1 MRYVYQVAAALVAL
15 SFPLSFEAHGQGVQG
30 LSITN
35 YQFVSEQRWSRTQSY
50 VTYRADLVNTGPA
63 RDAVT
68 ATVSSS
74 SPAVQIVPGQ
84 TNLHFSP
91 VPANSQV
98 TSSNTFTILVDRT
111 VPFDFKTLQWS
122 FLAPYANAGPNQTVG
137 IGATVTVNGSASTNP
152 SGVGNLSYKWAFV
165 SRPPGT
171 ATKLFGSDAVIA
183 QFTVDVPGNY
193 VLSLTVSNGVG
204 SDTAIVTVSTTNS
217 PPVANAGPNQTVG
230 LGATVTLNGG
240 NSSDVDGDPL
250 TYSWTLISKPAGSA
264 ATLSGANTIS
274 PTFVADKAGSYVVQL
289 IVNDGKVD
297 SKASTV
303 QITTGNTPPVA
314 NAGANQIVNVGS
326 VVTLNGSGST
336 DVDGDAL
343 TYHWSFNSRPAGS
356 AAALNNATA
365 VNPTFT
371 ADAPGTYVVQLIVN
385 DGKADSNP
393 ATVTITTN
401 ALQPPIANAGQ
412 DQTVQH
418 GATVSL
424 TGSATD
430 PQGLPLTFHWSFT
443 TKPSGS
449 AAVLSSTT
457 IARPTFVADLPGTYV
472 VQLIVNNGFLNSAP
486 SNVTIATTNVA
497 PVANA
502 GSDQTVQVGA
512 TVALDGSASSDADH
526 DPLSFSWSLLSR
538 PGGSSAALS
547 AANSPSPTFVADV
560 AGTYVVQ
567 LIVNDGFVNSDPKT
581 VTITAGLK
589 SITLT
594 PNPLNLATNS
604 SSALTVK
611 LGSAAGP
618 GGVDV
623 KLISSDTT
631 IVTVPASVTI
641 PENSTSATVNV
652 TSTATAGSAFI
663 LATATGFS
671 NGSAT
676 INTSPAGITVA
687 LDSNTIGVTTTVNG
701 TITLSSP
708 APSGG
713 VVVSLTATPSG
724 IVTVPASITIA
735 SGSTGTFTVTGVAT
749 GAATI
754 TANAPGYT
762 SGSANVTVAKLGAIK
777 LQSNITVGPN
787 QSVPFPVT
795 LVSGA
800 PVGGVTITLSSS
812 DPSIA
817 SIPSSVFIPQGQ
829 TAPSSQPQVT
839 GLKFGSVTITAS
851 APGFDGDSQTV
862 QVTATLSFSPKTL
875 TVGAG
880 GTGTLTLNLSAP
892 APAGLTIALSSDNTS
907 AATVPASV
915 AFPANATSVSV
926 TVTAVSAGSATIHA
940 SSLPNLADTTATI
953 SVALLGDIIL
963 PANISV
969 NLGQSVP
976 LPVTLS
982 AAAPAGGTTVTLTS
996 SDPSKLT
1003 ILPSTVTIGTGKTTP
1018 DTPPQITGVGVGT
1031 VTITASAPAFTSA
1044 TQAAAVTASLSFSPQ
1059 NITVQAGGTQ
1069 NVTLS
1074 LPAPTPAAITLTLTS
1089 DNTGVASVPP
1099 SITIPA
1105 NAVGATVLVTGVG
1118 PGTTKIHAT
1127 GQNLQ
1132 ADANVTVESPGP
1144 IGIPSNLIVPLGQT
1158 AQFAVTL
1165 PKAAQS
1171 TVTVT
1176 LSSSDS
1182 SRVTISPA
1190 TVTIAAGQTTP
1201 ATQPQVTG
1209 AGVGTANITASA
1221 TGYTTATQ
1229 AVQVSA
1235 AVNFSPQNVTILG
1248 FTTQNV
1254 TLNLSAVTAAPVVI
1268 NLSSSNTAVATV
1280 PASVTIPA
1288 NSSSATVTIT
1298 GVAVGSAVIHASASP
1313 NIPDATANVSV
1324 AVATPINVPAST
1336 STPLGQ
1342 SVQFAISLASP
1353 AISPVTVNLS
1363 SSDSSIVS
1371 VSPSSVTIAAGATT
1385 PAIQPQV
1392 TGSSVGSA
1400 NITAS
1405 ATGYSSGTGAVNVT
1419 ASLVFSPQDVSVG
1432 AGGSQVV
1439 TLSLPA
1445 KTVNPLNVTL
1455 ASDDTTVATVPASV
1469 TIAANTQTVNV
1480 TVNGVTAGS
1489 TAIHATAA
1497 NVTAA
1502 NAAVTVQSDIILSP
1516 LSIQLGQQGALQ
1528 LSLARPAGPDGV
1540 LIQLTSSDTSKVTV
1554 RPSVVTIQAGRT
1566 QPANPPLVTGLDFG
1580 TATITAATFGLTSAS
1595 ATVTVGATLSFTSD
1609 AITLTPSS
1617 TQSAGLFL
1625 SVPAT
1630 SPVIITLSSS
1640 DSTIATVPAS
1650 ITIPA
1655 GQQGV
1660 SFQVTGAAV
1669 GQAIITASTNVPTIP
1684 NATMKVTVG
1693 APGTI
1698 LLPSNVSE
1706 NIGQTVPFAVSLSS
1720 PAGPNGV
1727 TVTLNA
1733 TDGISFVPLTC
1744 TGTPCPPVPPGA
1756 TQTTVFIPAGQTTIP
1771 AASQPQMRGVSPGPV
1786 TITATAPGYDIAT
1799 TQVQV
1804 TASFTFSPQSL
1815 TINPQAN
1822 GFLLLTL
1829 SGPAPPPPTGLTV
1842 TLTSSNPSVAT
1853 VPASFTFFW
1862 DGSIPTSLNIPV
1874 WGIAPGTA
1882 VITAKSPNMA
1892 DATATVTVSGPLTI
1906 TTASLPDG
1914 TVGAAYNATVNASGG
1929 ATPYTWSATGLPAG
1943 LSMNASTG
1951 QINGTPTA
1959 TGVSTVNITVTD
1971 STSPSHQTASA
1982 SLSLLVKPSGSLSI
1996 TTTSPLPGGVV
2007 GTAYNATVAA
2017 TGGTTPYTWSATGLP
2032 AGLTINASSGAI
2044 TGTPTTAGASTVAVT
2059 VTDSTNPTHLT
2070 ATASLSITIIAPPSI
2085 TTTSLPGGV
2094 VGAAY
2099 NATVAATGG
2108 TTPYTWSAT
2117 GLPAGLS
2124 IDAASGAIT
2133 GTPTTAGSSTVTITV
2148 TDSTNPA
2155 HLSAAKTLSINI
2167 AGQLAITTTSLPSGV
2182 VNTAYAGV
2190 TLAATGGAP
2199 PYTWSATGL
2208 PAGLT
2213 LNASTGQ
2220 IAGTPTAATTNTVTI
2235 TVTDSSSPAHLTA
2248 SKSLS
2253 ITIAGQ
2259 LTITTSSLP
2268 SGVVNTAYPG
2278 ATLAA
2283 TGGVSP
2289 YTWSATGLPAGL
2301 TLNASTGQ
2309 ISGTPTAAGAS
2320 TVAITVTDSSSPSH
2334 LTATANLTLTVIAP
2348 LNITT
2353 SSLPGGVAGAA
2364 YNATV
2369 NASGGTTPYTWSAT
2383 GLPAGLSID
2392 PSTGAIT
2399 GTPTA
2404 AGASTVSI
2412 TVTDSTNPTHLTAT
2426 KSLSI
2431 TVVTPVAITTT
2442 SLPGGVTGAAYN
2454 ATVAATGGTTPYT
2467 WSATGLPAGL
2477 SINASSGAISGSPTA
2492 AGTSTVSIT
2501 VTDSTSP
2508 THLSATKNLLLT
2520 IAAQLTITTAS
2531 PLPGGS
2537 VDAPYSTTIAATG
2550 GTTPYTW
2557 SATGLPAGLSI
2568 DPSTGAISGTP
2579 TTAGAVTVAV
2589 TVSDSASSKQTATK
2603 NFSLTISPPVP
2614 ALIVATSGSGQSAPV
2629 NTQFPSQLVATVKD
2643 ASNVPVSGVFVTFT
2657 APASGP
2663 SITFSTG
2670 GNTATIT
2677 TNAAGIATAPP
2688 MTANG
2693 STGQYTV
2700 TASVTG
2706 LAPASFT
2713 LNNTG
2718 VSLPAITVANTNIGQ
2733 NLQGTVTV
2741 AIPAA
2746 APTGGLQITLTSGDP
2761 NRLLIGGHASGKV
2774 TIVEGLT
2781 QITVAVEALASTGST
2796 TLTASAPGYAD
2807 GTGTITMTPS
2817 GFVLAGPN
2825 DVGASFQTFQSLSTT
2840 LTVYSARLDASGKY
2854 VEKQPLRASFGS
2866 TVTVNVSSTS
2876 AGTVTPSSVT
2886 FNPGDGSAT
2895 TSFRAVNTG
2904 SATIT
2909 VQTPSGFSALT
2920 DGSNAVTATILQS
2933 GLIVPSSVTV
2943 GQNLETTMNVGLNGI
2958 VGSSGSVF
2966 TITSDDPSKLKFS
2979 TSPTG
2984 AGAGSITI
2992 NLPANAHGTPD
3003 FYVQGFGS
3011 SGTVGY
3017 TAQATGFGGPV
3028 AGSVTLTPSGVVF
3041 TNAFG
3046 GPPNPILAAAGGSP
3060 VTITVYS
3067 ARLDSSGNW
3076 VETQALAGG
3085 LSATVNVTNT
3095 GNASVGTINPTQVTI
3110 AGGSSSATTQFQPN
3124 SAGTTNLS
3132 VSVPAA
3138 PAGFSTPSS
3147 TYNTLPVTVSTS
3159 KIVLTQDQA
3168 AIGKDL
3174 EIPASFV
3181 LSQPAPSGGLTV
3193 TLTSSDASLLRFG
3206 VNATDAGQ
3214 GTLQITVPAG
3224 NTVANFYLQGLGSS
3238 GTVTYKASAVGYA
3251 DGNATI
3257 ILTPSGVVLSD
3268 AVTGF
3273 PFLSVASG
3281 STVTMSVNMAQ
3292 LNPADNTFQATQQLR
3307 GGLTLNVTVN
3317 TGNSAVATVDSPVTI
3332 AGGADPTTITTLVH
3346 GVGPGTTSVTVT
3358 QPPGYVAAT
3367 NGIFAFK
3374 PMPSINVSV
3383 N

>member
-1 MRYVYQVAAALVAL
+1 
-15 SFPLSFEAHGQGVQG
+15 
-30 LSITN
+30 
-35 YQFVSEQRWSRTQSY
+35 
-50 VTYRADLVNTGPA
+50 
-63 RDAVT
+63 
-68 ATVSSS
+68 
-74 SPAVQIVPGQ
+74 
-84 TNLHFSP
+84 
-91 VPANSQV
+91 
-98 TSSNTFTILVDRT
+98 
-111 VPFDFKTLQWS
+111 
-122 FLAPYANAGPNQTVG
+122 
-137 IGATVTVNGSASTNP
+137 
-152 SGVGNLSYKWAFV
+152 
-165 SRPPGT
+165 
-171 ATKLFGSDAVIA
+171 
-183 QFTVDVPGNY
+183 
-193 VLSLTVSNGVG
+193 
-204 SDTAIVTVSTTNS
+204 
-217 PPVANAGPNQTVG
+217 
-230 LGATVTLNGG
+230 
-240 NSSDVDGDPL
+240 
-250 TYSWTLISKPAGSA
+250 
-264 ATLSGANTIS
+264 
-274 PTFVADKAGSYVVQL
+274 
-289 IVNDGKVD
+289 
-297 SKASTV
+297 
-303 QITTGNTPPVA
+303 
-314 NAGANQIVNVGS
+314 
-326 VVTLNGSGST
+326 
-336 DVDGDAL
+336 
-343 TYHWSFNSRPAGS
+343 
-356 AAALNNATA
+356 

-371 ADAPGTYVVQLIVN
+371 ADVPGTYVVQLIVN

-443 TKPSGS
+443 TKPAGS

-502 GSDQTVQVGA
+502 GPDQTVQVGA

-538 PGGSSAALS
+538 PAGSAAALS

-604 SSALTVK
+604 SGALTVK

-618 GGVDV
+618 GGVEV

-687 LDSNTIGVTTTVNG
+687 LDSNTVGVTSTVNG

-708 APSGG
+708 APQGG
-713 VVVSLTATPSG
+713 VVVTLTATPAG

-735 SGSTGTFTVTGVAT
+735 NGSTGTFTVTGVAT
-749 GAATI
+749 GAAAI

-787 QSVPFPVT
+787 QSAPFPVT

-800 PVGGVTITLSSS
+800 PVGGVTITLTSS
-812 DPSIA
+812 DPTIA
-817 SIPSSVFIPQGQ
+817 SVPSSVFIPQGQ
-829 TAPSSQPQVT
+829 TAPSAQPQVT

-851 APGFDGDSQTV
+851 APGFDGDSQPV
-862 QVTATLSFSPKTL
+862 QVTAALSFSPKTL

-907 AATVPASV
+907 VATVPASV

-940 SSLPNLADTTATI
+940 SSLPNLADTTATV
-953 SVALLGDIIL
+953 SVAVLGSIIL

-969 NLGQSVP
+969 NLGQSVA

-982 AAAPAGGTTVTLTS
+982 TAAPAGGTVVTLTS
-996 SDPSKLT
+996 SDASKLT
-1003 ILPSTVTIGTGKTTP
+1003 ISPSTVTIGTGKTTP
-1018 DTPPQITGVGVGT
+1018 DTQPQITGIGVGT

-1044 TQAAAVTASLSFSPQ
+1044 TQTAAVTAALSFSPQ

-1069 NVTLS
+1069 SVTLS
-1074 LPAPTPAAITLTLTS
+1074 LPSPTPTALTLTLSS

-1105 NAVGATVLVTGVG
+1105 NAVGATVLVTGIG

-1127 GQNLQ
+1127 GPNLQ

-1144 IGIPSNLIVPLGQT
+1144 IGIPSNLTVLLGQT

-1176 LSSSDS
+1176 LSSSDG
-1182 SRVTISPA
+1182 SRVTISPS
-1190 TVTIAAGQTTP
+1190 TVTIAAGQTAP
-1201 ATQPQVTG
+1201 ATQPQVTA

-1229 AVQVSA
+1229 AVQVTG
-1235 AVNFSPQNVTILG
+1235 AVSFSPQNVTILG

-1254 TLNLSAVTAAPVVI
+1254 TLNLSAITAAPVAI
-1268 NLSSSNTAVATV
+1268 NLSSSNTGVATV

-1324 AVATPINVPAST
+1324 AVATPINVPANT
-1336 STPLGQ
+1336 AVPLGQ

-1385 PAIQPQV
+1385 PATQPQV
-1392 TGSSVGSA
+1392 TGLSVGSA

-1405 ATGYSSGTGAVNVT
+1405 ATGYSPGTGAVNVT

-1455 ASDDTTVATVPASV
+1455 TSDDTTVATVPASV

-1480 TVNGVTAGS
+1480 TVNGVAAGS

-1497 NVTAA
+1497 TVTGA
-1502 NAAVTVQSDIILSP
+1502 NATVTVQSDIILLP
-1516 LSIQLGQQGALQ
+1516 LTITLGQPGALQ
-1528 LSLARPAGPDGV
+1528 LSLARSAGPDPV
-1540 LIQLTSSDTSKVTV
+1540 SIQLTSSDTSKVTV
-1554 RPSVVTIQAGRT
+1554 RPSIVTIQPGQT
-1566 QPANPPLVTGLDFG
+1566 QPTNPPLVTGIDFG
-1580 TATITAATFGLTSAS
+1580 AATITAATFGLTSAS

-1617 TQSAGLFL
+1617 TQQAGLNL
-1625 SVPAT
+1625 SVVAPRDIT
-1630 SPVIITLSSS
+1630 VTLSSS
-1640 DSTIATVPAS
+1640 DPRIATVPAS

-1655 GQQGV
+1655 GQQGI
-1660 SFQVTGAAV
+1660 SFQVTGVAV
-1669 GQAIITASTNVPTIP
+1669 GQVIITASTNVATIP
-1684 NATMKVTVG
+1684 SATMKVTVG

-1698 LLPSNVSE
+1698 VLPSNISE

-1720 PAGPNGV
+1720 PAGANGV

-1756 TQTTVFIPAGQTTIP
+1756 TQTTVFIPAGQTTP
-1771 AASQPQMRGVSPGPV
+1771 ASQPQMRGVTPGPV

-1815 TINPQAN
+1815 TINPQAA
-1822 GFLLLTL
+1822 GFLLLAL
-1829 SGPAPPPPTGLTV
+1829 SGPAPPPPIGLTV
-1842 TLTSSNPSVAT
+1842 TFTSSNPSVAT
-1853 VPASFTFFW
+1853 VPATFTYFW
-1862 DGSIPTSLNIPV
+1862 DGSTPTSLNVPV
-1874 WGIAPGTA
+1874 TGVAPGTT
-1882 VITAKSPNMA
+1882 VITAKAANMA

-1906 TTASLPDG
+1906 TTASLPDA

-1929 ATPYTWSATGLPAG
+1929 ATPYTWSATGLPTG
-1943 LSMNASTG
+1943 LSINGSTG
-1951 QINGTPTA
+1951 QISGTPTT
-1959 TGVSTVNITVTD
+1959 TGVSTVNVTVTD
-1971 STSPSHQTASA
+1971 SSSPSHQTASA

-2032 AGLTINASSGAI
+2032 AGLTINASSGVI
-2044 TGTPTTAGASTVAVT
+2044 SGTPTTAGASTVAVT

-2070 ATASLSITIIAPPSI
+2070 ATANLSITIIAPPSI

-2094 VGAAY
+2094 VGSAY

-2148 TDSTNPA
+2148 TDSSNPA
-2155 HLSAAKTLSINI
+2155 HLSASKTLSINI

-2190 TLAATGGAP
+2190 TLAATGGVT

-2220 IAGTPTAATTNTVTI
+2220 IAGTPTTATTNTVTI
-2235 TVTDSSSPAHLTA
+2235 TVTDSSNPAHLTA
-2248 SKSLS
+2248 TTTLS
-2253 ITIAGQ
+2253 ITITGQ

-2278 ATLAA
+2278 VTLAA
-2283 TGGVSP
+2283 TGGATP

-2309 ISGTPTAAGAS
+2309 ISGTPTAAGVN

-2348 LNITT
+2348 PSITT
-2353 SSLPGGVAGAA
+2353 TSLPGGVVGASYNATLNASGGTTPYTWSATGLPAGLSIDPSSGAITGTPTASGASTVSITVTDSTNPTHLSATKNLSITIVAQLAITTTSLPSGVTGTA

-2383 GLPAGLSID
+2383 GLPAGL
-2392 PSTGAIT
+2392 T
-2399 GTPTA
+2399 
-2404 AGASTVSI
+2404 
-2412 TVTDSTNPTHLTAT
+2412 
-2426 KSLSI
+2426 
-2431 TVVTPVAITTT
+2431 
-2442 SLPGGVTGAAYN
+2442 
-2454 ATVAATGGTTPYT
+2454 
-2467 WSATGLPAGL
+2467 
-2477 SINASSGAISGSPTA
+2477 INASTGAISGSPTA

-2508 THLSATKNLLLT
+2508 THLSATKNLSLT
-2520 IAAQLTITTAS
+2520 IAAQLTITTTS

-2537 VDAPYSTTIAATG
+2537 VDAPYSTTIAASG

-2579 TTAGAVTVAV
+2579 TTAGAATVAV

-2614 ALIVATSGSGQSAPV
+2614 AVIVATSGSGQSAPV
-2629 NTQFPSQLVATVKD
+2629 NTQFASQLVATVKD

-2663 SITFSTG
+2663 SVTFSTG

-2706 LAPASFT
+2706 LPSASFT
-2713 LNNTG
+2713 LNNTS
-2718 VSLPAITVANTNIGQ
+2718 VSLPAITVSNTNIGQ
-2733 NLQGTVTV
+2733 NLQGTLTVT
-2741 AIPAA
+2741 IPAA
-2746 APTGGLQITLTSGDP
+2746 APTGGLKITLTSGDAS
-2761 NRLLIGGHASGKV
+2761 RLLVGGRASGQV
-2774 TIVEGLT
+2774 TIPEGLT
-2781 QITVAVEALASTGST
+2781 QITVAVEGLASAGST
-2796 TLTASAPGYAD
+2796 TLTASSPGYAD
-2807 GTGTITMTPS
+2807 GTGTVTLTPS

-2825 DVGASFQTFQSLSTT
+2825 NIGASFQTFQGLTTT

-2854 VEKQPLRASFGS
+2854 VETQPLRPSFGS
-2866 TVTVNVSSTS
+2866 TVAVNVSSTS
-2876 AGTVTPSSVT
+2876 AGTVTPASVT
-2886 FNPGDGSAT
+2886 FNPGDSSAT
-2895 TSFRAVNTG
+2895 TTFRAVSTG

-2909 VQTPSGFSALT
+2909 AQTPSGFSTLT

-2933 GLIVPSSVTV
+2933 GLIVPASVTV
-2943 GQNLETTMNVGLNGI
+2943 GQNLETTMAVGLNGI

-2966 TITSDDPSKLKFS
+2966 TITSNDPSKLKFS
-2979 TSPTG
+2979 TAPDT
-2984 AGAGSITI
+2984 AGSGSITI

-3017 TAQATGFGGPV
+3017 TAQATGFGS
-3028 AGSVTLTPSGVVF
+3028 ASGSVTLAPSGIVF
-3041 TNAFG
+3041 TNLFG

-3060 VTITVYS
+3060 VSITVYS

-3076 VETQALAGG
+3076 AETQLLAGG
-3085 LSATVNVTNT
+3085 LSATVNVTNS
-3095 GNASVGTINPTQVTI
+3095 GNASVGTVNPTQVTI
-3110 AGGSSSATTQFQPN
+3110 AGGSNSATTQFQPN
-3124 SAGTTNLS
+3124 SQGTTNLS
-3132 VSVPAA
+3132 VSVPVT

-3147 TYNTLPVTVSTS
+3147 TYNTLPVSVTTS
-3159 KIVLTQDQA
+3159 KIVLTQDQV

-3174 EIPASFV
+3174 QIQGSLI
-3181 LSQPAPSGGLTV
+3181 LSQAAPSGGLAV
-3193 TLTSSDASLLRFG
+3193 TLTSSDASLLRFA

-3224 NTVANFYLQGLGSS
+3224 QTVASFYLQALGSS
-3238 GTVTYKASAVGYA
+3238 GTVTYKASAAGYA

-3257 ILTPSGVVLSD
+3257 LLTPSGVVLSD

-3273 PFLSVASG
+3273 PFLFASVG
-3281 STVTMSVNMAQ
+3281 STVSMSVNMAQ

-3307 GGLTLNVTVN
+3307 GGLSLSVTVN
-3317 TGNSAVATVDSPVTI
+3317 TANSAIATVDSPVTI
-3332 AGGADPTTITTLVH
+3332 AGGADPTTITTVVH
-3346 GVGPGTTSVTVT
+3346 GVGPGTTALTVT

-3367 NGIFAFK
+3367 NGIPPFNPK
-3374 PMPSINVSV
+3374 PSINVSV